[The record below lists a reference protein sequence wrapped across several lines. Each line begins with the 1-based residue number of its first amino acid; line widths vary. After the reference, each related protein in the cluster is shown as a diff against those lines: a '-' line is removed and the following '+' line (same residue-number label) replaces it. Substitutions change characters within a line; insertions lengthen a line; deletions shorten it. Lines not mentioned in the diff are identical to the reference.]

1 LTEPEVPWGEWLMFP
16 TLIGPYGSA
25 GAPPTPVTT
34 SVLVQL
40 KAFDAAVSADSGDLW
55 SDVTFG
61 TNTYSPLVLA
71 PGQSGTIH
79 VTITPNP
86 TQVGTTVRGFIYVD
100 TFNPTVQT
108 GDEVVRIP
116 YSYTIAP

>member
-1 LTEPEVPWGEWLMFP
+1 M
-16 TLIGPYGSA
+16 
-25 GAPPTPVTT
+25 
-34 SVLVQL
+34 
-40 KAFDAAVSADSGDLW
+40 SADSGDLW

>member
-1 LTEPEVPWGEWLMFP
+1 VLT
-16 TLIGPYGSA
+16 
-25 GAPPTPVTT
+25 
-34 SVLVQL
+34 
-40 KAFDAAVSADSGDLW
+40 
-55 SDVTFG
+55 
-61 TNTYSPLVLA
+61 